1 MCGRSSLATDA
12 AELSSYL
19 ATVGV
24 HEKVEWR
31 PRWNIAPTQ
40 DQLVVTAHEGG
51 RTAAP
56 TRWGLVPGWA
66 KDPEIGN
73 SLINAR
79 SETVASK
86 PAFRDAFRK
95 RRALVVVDG
104 FYAWRV
110 NGDGSKSPMRI
121 RRADG
126 APFTFAGLWERWTRG
141 RESPDPEPLTT
152 CSIVTTTPN
161 ALMEPIHHRMPVIL
175 DGDARETWLAAD
187 ASADELLALLAPRD
201 DEAFEAYEVS
211 PMVNSPRNDRPEC
224 AARVN

>member
-12 AELSSYL
+12 AELSNYL

-40 DQLVVTAHEGG
+40 DQLVVTTHGDE
-51 RTAAP
+51 RIAAP
-56 TRWGLVPGWA
+56 TRWGLVPSWA

-141 RESPDPEPLTT
+141 AEPLTT

-175 DGDARETWLAAD
+175 GPEARDAWLASD
-187 ASADELLALLAPRD
+187 ASESELMELLVPYAGD
-201 DEAFEAYEVS
+201 DFEAYEVS
-211 PMVNSPRNDRPEC
+211 QMVNSPRNDRPEC
-224 AARVN
+224 TLAVA

>member
-1 MCGRSSLATDA
+1 MCGRSSLAPEPG
-12 AELSSYL
+12 ELTSFL

-56 TRWGLVPGWA
+56 TRWGLVPSWA

-141 RESPDPEPLTT
+141 DDPLTT

-161 ALMEPIHHRMPVIL
+161 ALMQPIHHRMPVIL
-175 DGDARETWLAAD
+175 GPDARDAWLAGDASERELM
-187 ASADELLALLAPRD
+187 ELLIPYAGD
-201 DEAFEAYEVS
+201 DFEAYEVS

-224 AARVN
+224 TLAVA

>member
-1 MCGRSSLATDA
+1 MCGRSSLA
-12 AELSSYL
+12 AEPGTLASYL

-40 DQLVVTAHEGG
+40 DQLVVTARDGG
-51 RTAAP
+51 RVAAP
-56 TRWGLVPGWA
+56 TRWGLVPSWA
-66 KDPEIGN
+66 KDVEIGN
-73 SLINAR
+73 ALINCRA
-79 SETVASK
+79 ETIASK
-86 PAFRDAFRK
+86 PAFRDAFRR

-126 APFTFAGLWERWTRG
+126 APFTFAGLWEHWTRG
-141 RESPDPEPLTT
+141 EAPLIT

-175 DGDARETWLAAD
+175 ANSAQDVWLAPEAD
-187 ASADELLALLAPRD
+187 ADELASLLVPYAGD
-201 DEAFEAYEVS
+201 DFEAYEVS

-224 AARVN
+224 AAAVA

>member
-1 MCGRSSLATDA
+1 MCGRSSLAADDA
-12 AELSSYL
+12 TLADHL

-24 HEKVEWR
+24 REKVEWR

-40 DQLVVTAHEGG
+40 DQLVVTVRDDE
-51 RTAAP
+51 RVAAP
-56 TRWGLVPGWA
+56 TRWGLVPSWA
-66 KDPEIGN
+66 KDVEIGN
-73 SLINAR
+73 GLINCR
-79 SETVASK
+79 SETITEKA
-86 PAFRDAFRK
+86 AFRDAFRK

-110 NGDGSKSPMRI
+110 NADGSKSPMRI
-121 RRADG
+121 QRRDG

-141 RESPDPEPLTT
+141 EAPLTT

-161 ALMEPIHHRMPVIL
+161 ALMGPIHHRMPVIL

-187 ASADELLALLAPRD
+187 APADELLALLAPRD

-211 PMVNSPRNDRPEC
+211 PMVNSPRNDRAEC
-224 AARVN
+224 AARVD